1 MDITHAMTDTQN
13 PGAPGVSPINVV
25 GMNSSAF
32 APHWKYQMTMAYRLD
47 PISLGLTLR
56 GLSEGKYNSNWITC
70 TTACP
75 VSTANNITSNFNTL
89 PSAWY
94 LDFSSSY
101 SVSTGV
107 DAYFNVKNLF
117 NVNPPVFYPGPSNN
131 AWQTIPAP
139 LYNYDIEGRVYR
151 VGVRFKM

>member
-1 MDITHAMTDTQN
+1 MKNGLT
-13 PGAPGVSPINVV
+13 
-25 GMNSSAF
+25 
-32 APHWKYQMTMAYRLD
+32 PHWKYQMTAGYRLD
-47 PISLGLTLR
+47 QVSLGLTLR

-94 LDFSSSY
+94 VDLNASY
-101 SVSTGV
+101 AVTPGV

-117 NVNPPVFYPGPSNN
+117 NVNPPVFYAGPNN
-131 AWQTIPAP
+131 NSWQTIPAP
-139 LYNYDIEGRVYR
+139 LFNYDIEGRIYR